1 MIMTGTQFVQ
11 TISERG
17 IPDQW
22 QRLGWVLAYD
32 GAISTHLVRAVQEA
46 HTTGSA
52 EAREA
57 ASRLFDEKLDNLAEA
72 RGFIAAKLAQYD
84 KAGRWQQLDEVIRT
98 ADVDQVIEELRP
110 HFGLHPFPIVL
121 ESVRFNFRYI
131 QEHGF
136 RAFYTMTDDYLARV
150 VALTEDGRAAF
161 DADNDSGTFP
171 PFWLFKLD
179 LNSIEVPT
187 HCDVCRVVITYAER
201 ALDAGT

>member
-1 MIMTGTQFVQ
+1 MTMTGTQFVQ

-46 HTTGSA
+46 HTTGA
-52 EAREA
+52 VEAQDMAR
-57 ASRLFDEKLDNLAEA
+57 RLFDEKLDNLAEA
-72 RGFIAAKLAQYD
+72 RGFIAAKLAEYD
-84 KAGRWQQLDEVIRT
+84 HADRWRRLDQVIRT
-98 ADVDQVIEELRP
+98 VDVDQVIEELRP
-110 HFGLHPFPIVL
+110 HFGLHPFPVVL
-121 ESVRFNFRYI
+121 ESVRFNFRFV
-131 QEHGF
+131 QKNGF
-136 RAFYTMTDDYLARV
+136 RAFYTMTDDYLAHV
-150 VALTEDGRAAF
+150 VTLTEEGRAAF
-161 DADNDSGTFP
+161 DADDYGDTFP

-201 ALDAGT
+201 ALDASA

>member
-1 MIMTGTQFVQ
+1 MIITGTQFVQ

-32 GAISTHLVRAVQEA
+32 GAISTHLVRAVQQA
-46 HTTGSA
+46 HTSGSV
-52 EAREA
+52 EARDA
-57 ASRLFDEKLDNLAEA
+57 VNRLFDEKLDNLAEA
-72 RGFIAAKLAQYD
+72 RGFLAAKVAEYD
-84 KAGRWQQLDEVIRT
+84 HTGRWQRLDTVIRT
-98 ADVDQVIEELRP
+98 VDVDQVIEELRP

-131 QEHGF
+131 AEHGF
-136 RAFYTMTDDYLARV
+136 RSFYTMTDDYLSQV
-150 VALTEDGRAAF
+150 VTLTEQGRASFEATEV
-161 DADNDSGTFP
+161 ADTFP

-179 LNSIEVPT
+179 LNSIEVPA

-201 ALDAGT
+201 ALDAGA